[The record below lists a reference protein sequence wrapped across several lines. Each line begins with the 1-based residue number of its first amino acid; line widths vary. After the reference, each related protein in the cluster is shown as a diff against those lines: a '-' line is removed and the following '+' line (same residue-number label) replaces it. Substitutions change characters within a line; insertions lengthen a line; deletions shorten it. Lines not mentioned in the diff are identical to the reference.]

1 MNRFVISQAI
11 DTLIVRI
18 EEAAT
23 LAERLSDELLK
34 AEAAAPKANDRD
46 VVFND
51 IRHDASLP
59 KVISDLGGLAE
70 ILDRALTASLPDH
83 FDRLEA
89 PDIRTTYVH
98 PPIPIRT
105 SDWCACIDGQ
115 EEDGPYGWG
124 ATEADAIADLKE
136 KLEDEA

>member
-11 DTLIVRI
+11 DTLIGRI
-18 EEAAT
+18 EEAQT
-23 LAERLSDELLK
+23 LAERLNDELLK
-34 AEAAAPKANDRD
+34 AETAAPKANDKD

-51 IRHDASLP
+51 IRHDASLL
-59 KVISDLGGLAE
+59 KVISDLSGLAE
-70 ILDRALTASLPDH
+70 ILDRALKCSLPDH

-105 SDWCACIDGQ
+105 SDWCACVKGQ

-124 ATEADAIADLKE
+124 ATEAEAIADLKE
-136 KLEDEA
+136 KLEDDA

>member
-1 MNRFVISQAI
+1 MNRFFISQAI

-18 EEAAT
+18 EEAQT
-23 LAERLSDELLK
+23 LAEQLSDELL
-34 AEAAAPKANDRD
+34 NDKN
-46 VVFND
+46 VVKHD

-70 ILDRALTASLPDH
+70 ILDRALKNSLPDH

-89 PDIRTTYVH
+89 PNIRTTYVH

-136 KLEDEA
+136 RLEVEA

>member
-11 DTLIVRI
+11 DTLIGRI
-18 EEAAT
+18 EEAQT

-34 AEAAAPKANDRD
+34 AETAAPRANDKD
-46 VVFND
+46 VVFSD

-59 KVISDLGGLAE
+59 KVISDLSGLAE
-70 ILDRALTASLPDH
+70 ILDRALKCSLPDH

-124 ATEADAIADLKE
+124 ATEAEAIADLKE
-136 KLEDEA
+136 KLEVDA